1 MTKETILL
9 VDDDQDIQN
18 LQRLYLQKEGFRL
31 HFASSGKEALKIAA
45 EQQPGLIILDVNL
58 PDLDGFEVCQSL
70 RQYTKV
76 PILFVTGRS
85 DDVDTILGH
94 RIGGDDY
101 IYKPFNPSVL
111 VAKVKAHLRRY
122 RELTSVPKDSSV
134 QELQHVLMFGDL
146 IIEKEQCTVKKGGK
160 EITLSTKEFLLLCFL
175 AENPNRVFSLE
186 RIFDKI
192 WGEESLGDYRTVMV
206 HISNLRKKI
215 EKDPSKPEFIL
226 TVRGLGYKFS
236 GDQ

>member
-31 HFASSGKEALKIAA
+31 LFANSGKKAIEMAT
-45 EQQPGLIILDVNL
+45 EHQPSLIILDVNL

-101 IYKPFNPSVL
+101 IYKPFNPGVL

-122 RELTSVPKDSSV
+122 RELTSRQSEPYV
-134 QELQHVLMFGDL
+134 QELQQALTFGNL
-146 IIEKEQCTVKKGGK
+146 VIEKEQCAVKKNGK
-160 EITLSTKEFLLLCFL
+160 EVTLSTKEFLLLCFL

-186 RIFDKI
+186 HIFDQI

-215 EKDPSKPEFIL
+215 EKDPSKPELIL
-226 TVRGLGYKFS
+226 TIRGLGYKFS
-236 GDQ
+236 GG

>member
-9 VDDDQDIQN
+9 VDDDTDIQN
-18 LQRLYLQKEGFRL
+18 LQRLYLQKEGFNL
-31 HFASSGKEALKIAA
+31 LFASSGKKALELAA
-45 EQQPGLIILDVNL
+45 EEEPSLIILDVNL

-76 PILFVTGRS
+76 PILFVTGRNE
-85 DDVDTILGH
+85 DADAILGH

-101 IYKPFNPSVL
+101 IYKPFNPGVL

-122 RELTSVPKDSSV
+122 RDLTSRQVHQDI
-134 QELQHVLMFGDL
+134 QQLQQVLTFGDL
-146 IIEKEQCTVKKGGK
+146 VIEKEQCVVKKDG
-160 EITLSTKEFLLLCFL
+160 ETVSLSTKEFLLLCFL
-175 AENPNRVFSLE
+175 AENPNRVFSLDH
-186 RIFDKI
+186 IFDKI

-215 EKDPSKPEFIL
+215 EKDPGKPELIL

-236 GDQ
+236 GG